1 MEGIGGRC
9 GVFDNDI
16 KNGVFDDER
25 ILHISDMYET
35 SSEYC
40 KNLSF

>member
-1 MEGIGGRC
+1 VEE
-9 GVFDNDI
+9 VAYLTNDI

-25 ILHISDMYET
+25 ILHISGMYGET
-35 SSEYC
+35 FSEYC